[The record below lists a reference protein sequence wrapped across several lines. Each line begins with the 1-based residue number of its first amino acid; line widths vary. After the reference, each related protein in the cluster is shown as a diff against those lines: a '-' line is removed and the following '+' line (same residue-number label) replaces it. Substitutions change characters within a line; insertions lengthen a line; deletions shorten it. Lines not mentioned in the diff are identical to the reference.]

1 LQRRAARG
9 LPPRENDSE
18 ILLNR
23 QALHAAKIEF
33 THPKTGQSLSIE
45 APLPEDL
52 QRVLEALEAGE

>member
-1 LQRRAARG
+1 
-9 LPPRENDSE
+9 
-18 ILLNR
+18 LNR

-52 QRVLEALEAGE
+52 KRVLEALEAGE